1 MLSLFHKII
10 NWNKII
16 LFVMNLSFF
25 DSFLVFLEYLQLKH
39 VSSIILD
46 QFLITVIIFQF
57 QKVQS

>member
-39 VSSIILD
+39 VSSIIQD

>member
-1 MLSLFHKII
+1 MLSLFDKII

>member
-25 DSFLVFLEYLQLKH
+25 DSFLVSLEYLQLKH